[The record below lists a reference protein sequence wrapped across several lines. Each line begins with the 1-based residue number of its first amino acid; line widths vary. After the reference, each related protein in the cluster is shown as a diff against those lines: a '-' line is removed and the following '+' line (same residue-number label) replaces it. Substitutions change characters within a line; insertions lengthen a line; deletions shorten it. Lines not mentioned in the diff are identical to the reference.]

1 MGMKPKA
8 DSAVCREE
16 WKKMESEVCR
26 GNGLLLFSRPVLS
39 ASLWNLMN
47 CSPPGSSVHGI
58 LQVRILE
65 RLPSPSPGDLPD
77 PGIES

>member
-26 GNGLLLFSRPVLS
+26 GNGRY
-39 ASLWNLMN
+39 
-47 CSPPGSSVHGI
+47 CSVTQYCPTLCGPKDCGPPGSSVHEI
-58 LQVRILE
+58 SQERIVE
-65 RLPSPSPGDLPD
+65 WVAISYSRGSSQPRD
-77 PGIES
+77 